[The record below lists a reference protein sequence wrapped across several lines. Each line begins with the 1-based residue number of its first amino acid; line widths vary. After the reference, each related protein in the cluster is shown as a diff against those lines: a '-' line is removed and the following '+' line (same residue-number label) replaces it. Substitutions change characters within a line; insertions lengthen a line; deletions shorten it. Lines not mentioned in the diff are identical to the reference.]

1 MTSLD
6 PAHLAFTPFTVVL
19 MEWLESLV
27 MGVVQGLTEFLPISS
42 DGHLNLTDKLF
53 ARFADLSR
61 PEAENIFFF
70 VMLHVGTLAA
80 ILIYYREY
88 AIEGAKGLLGSAE
101 VPDGYRRSQILWI
114 GLLAGVATSPL
125 VPLKLFLMDY
135 IEQSFHGTLMTG
147 VGFLITAAVMVLT
160 FWLQRRSQNQAGKG
174 PAETTLLDALLI
186 GIAQM
191 FAPLPGVSRSGLT
204 VAAALGLGFSRT
216 WAVGFS
222 LLLAVPAILGAAVFE
237 VRHVDPHTL
246 NADRIA
252 QTVAASVLAGVIGY
266 GAIAWLVKIVRSGRM
281 WYFSVYLIVLGT
293 AVLTSVAIFG
303 DVPDAGKANAPHR
316 SVGRLH
322 PRPDDPGGEARSS
335 RPLDRAFPARTGSGA
350 GGARQ
355 ETGPLSLDPRVVL
368 ERPLER
374 RR

>member
-1 MTSLD
+1 
-6 PAHLAFTPFTVVL
+6 

-53 ARFADLSR
+53 ARFTGLSR

-80 ILIYYREY
+80 IVLYYRRS
-88 AIEGAKGLLGSAE
+88 AIAGAKGLLGSADIPPE
-101 VPDGYRRSQILWI
+101 YQRSQVVWV

-135 IEQSFHGTLMTG
+135 IERSFQGTLMTG
-147 VGFLITAAVMVLT
+147 VGFLITAAVLLLT
-160 FWLQRRSQNQAGKG
+160 LWLQRRTRPESGKG
-174 PAETTLLDALLI
+174 PSETTLLDALLI

-204 VAAALGLGFSRT
+204 VAAALGLGLSRT

-237 VRHVDPHTL
+237 VRHVDPQTL
-246 NADRIA
+246 SADRIA
-252 QTVAASVLAGVIGY
+252 QTVAASVLAGLIGY
-266 GAIAWLVKIVRSGRM
+266 GAIAWLVKIVSSGRM

-316 SVGRLH
+316 SAGRLDSG
-322 PRPDDPGGEARSS
+322 PDDPGGEARSAG
-335 RPLDRAFPARTGSGA
+335 PLDRAFPARAGSGA
-350 GGARQ
+350 QRAGQ
-355 ETGPLSLDPRVVL
+355 EAGRLSFDPRLVL